1 VLCVHIHSDPLDG
14 NPRATLQQW
23 HDAAARAGDIA
34 AGITVSLSET
44 PEDLAAAMREA
55 EALITTGRV
64 VKSLF
69 PADAPHLQLIFLTHA
84 GVDVLAQASQ
94 LPPHV
99 RILNNSGTHAEKGS
113 EFVAMAVLM
122 LANHMP
128 TFIRQQSQEIWD
140 RRMGSSLSGRR
151 MTVLGLGAIGTAVAE
166 KLKFFGMHVTGV
178 RTRSEPHP
186 FCDAV
191 VAIADIDSVLPDTE
205 FFVLAC
211 PLTPATVNILDER
224 RLTFLPEGAGVINIG
239 RGELVQQEALLNA
252 LDAGHLAGAVLDVF
266 TPEPVPPGHRLW
278 RTPNLI
284 MTPHMSAGDP
294 VTYIPR
300 SLDIFFQ
307 NLRCLR
313 DGKDLPNQV
322 DLSRGY

>member
-1 VLCVHIHSDPLDG
+1 MRVHINNDRLDG

-23 HDAAARAGDIA
+23 HDAVARAGDVA
-34 AGITVSLSET
+34 ADITISLSET
-44 PEDLAAAMREA
+44 PEELAAALREA
-55 EALITTGRV
+55 VTLITTGRV

-69 PADAPHLQLIFLTHA
+69 PVDAPHLQMIFLTHA
-84 GVDVLAQASQ
+84 GVDVLANASQ
-94 LPPHV
+94 LSPHV
-99 RILNNSGTHAEKGS
+99 RILNNSGAHAEKGS
-113 EFVAMAVLM
+113 EYVAMAVLM

-140 RRMGSSLSGRR
+140 RRMGSSLSGRHV
-151 MTVLGLGAIGTAVAE
+151 TVLGLGAIGTAVAE

-186 FCDAV
+186 FCDSV
-191 VAIADIDSVLPDTE
+191 VAISDVDSVLPDTE
-205 FFVLAC
+205 FLVLAC
-211 PLTPATVNILDER
+211 PLTPATVHILDER
-224 RLTFLPEGAGVINIG
+224 RLALLPRGAGVINIG
-239 RGELVQQEALLNA
+239 RGELVQQEALLDA
-252 LDAGHLAGAVLDVF
+252 LEAGHLAGSVLDVF

-278 RTPNLI
+278 QTPNLI

-294 VTYIPR
+294 MTYIPR
-300 SLDIFFQ
+300 SLDIFFH
-307 NLRCLR
+307 NLRCLQ